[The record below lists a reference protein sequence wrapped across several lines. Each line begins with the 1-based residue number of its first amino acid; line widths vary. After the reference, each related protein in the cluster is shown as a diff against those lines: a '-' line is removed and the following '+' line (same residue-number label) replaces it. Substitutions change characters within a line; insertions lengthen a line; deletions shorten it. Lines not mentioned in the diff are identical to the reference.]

1 MKIGIDISQIVYEGT
16 GVAAYTKNLI
26 SSLKE
31 VDQKNEYVYFGSSL
45 RRRQKGF
52 WPFPLT
58 LMDVLWN
65 RLHVLPVENFIG
77 NVDIFHSSDWVQPP
91 TRAKKVTTIH
101 DLVVYKYPEFSHP
114 RIIATQKRRL
124 EWVKKEC
131 DLVIADSIATKKDI
145 MEILKISEE
154 KIRVVY
160 PAAAS
165 EFNEDVKPR
174 LLDKPYILTV
184 GTIEPRKNLN
194 RLAAALEKLK
204 LKDYELINVGKA
216 GWGDQIKGL
225 GYVPQKD
232 MPALYK
238 GASLFVYP
246 SLYEGFGL
254 PVLEAMSVGCPVA
267 TSNVSSMPEVGGDAA
282 AYFDPLDIDD
292 MAEKIS
298 LALKNANE
306 MKKKSL
312 VQSKKFSW
320 EKTANEILNIYGK
333 LV

>member
-26 SSLKE
+26 SSLKQ

-101 DLVVYKYPEFSHP
+101 DLVVYKYPESSHP
-114 RIIATQKRRL
+114 KIVATQKRRL

-131 DLVIADSIATKKDI
+131 DLVIADSMATKKDI
-145 MEILKISEE
+145 IEFLKIPEE

-165 EFNEDVKPR
+165 EFNEDAKPR
-174 LLDKPYILTV
+174 LSDKPYILTV
-184 GTIEPRKNLN
+184 GTIEPRKNLS
-194 RLAAALEKLK
+194 RLATALEKLN
-204 LKDYELINVGKA
+204 LKDYELVNVGKA

-254 PVLEAMSVGCPVA
+254 PILEAMSVGCPVA

-282 AYFDPLDIDD
+282 VYFDPLDIDD

-320 EKTANEILNIYGK
+320 KKTALEILSIYEK
-333 LV
+333 MD